1 MNKEDQS
8 QVIVKGESGYLLVES
23 TNSKL
28 QLPSCKLRE
37 DEDFKAAA
45 LRCLSEVHDR

>member
-8 QVIVKGESGYLLVES
+8 QLIVRGEGGYLLVES
-23 TNSKL
+23 ANSKL
-28 QLPSCKLRE
+28 RLPSCKLRE

-45 LRCLSEVHDR
+45 FRCLNEVQE